1 MKIKII
7 LFLLLSFSGIC
18 QNNFEGRV
26 INEEGLKIIGANILI
41 PKTKEIKNSDKRGV
55 FFIETNNKI
64 IKIIISHVGYIT
76 KEFEVDITKNNKK
89 DFIIEEGILLKDEI
103 KVLSTRAKDKS
114 PFAFSNISKND
125 IERNNI
131 GKDIPFLLEMTPSVY
146 TTSDAGNGIG
156 YTGVRIRGSD
166 PTRINVTINGIPYND
181 SESHGVFWVNLPD
194 LASSSNS
201 IQVQRGVG
209 SSTNGGGAFG
219 GTISIKTG
227 KPSEKFSLNYSSSLG
242 SYKTFKNTININSG
256 LIKNKLNLNLRLSKI
271 NSDGYVDRASS
282 DLRSYY
288 LSASYY
294 LKKSVIDFIN
304 FSGKEKTYQSWY
316 GTPQARVIND
326 IIGIEAVISNN
337 GFDEEQKNNLLNS
350 GRTYNYYTYKNET
363 DNYQQDH
370 YQIHFNHEF
379 SKSTTLNFAFHHTYG
394 RGYYEQYRKNDNLT
408 NYFDNLNNLFDGD
421 IPNSNI
427 IKRRWLDNNFSGLT
441 FSFNNK
447 KKKTDLNI
455 GGAYNIYD
463 GDHFGKI
470 VSTGISTIDNL
481 DSNYYFSSSNK
492 KDGNMFL
499 KYDFLLNE
507 KTTLFS
513 DIQFRY
519 YSHQSNGSDNDI
531 SFINIKSKNLFFN
544 PKLGINKII
553 NEKINIYSSIAIAN
567 REPIRSD
574 FLDSYIDPKHE
585 TLFDFE
591 IGKNLNYKNGNLNL
605 NFYWMEYINQLITT
619 GEINDVGGNIRTNV
633 KKSRRVGIEISNLI
647 SNKNFKINS
656 SITISENRVYN
667 FKEVIY
673 DYGDGFDEFNII
685 ENNYIKTDIS
695 FSPKII
701 ANNNLEWKINKYL
714 SLILKSRYI
723 GNQFLDNT
731 SNTKRIIKA
740 YLINDL
746 KLEYKLSSKP
756 FQNLFLK
763 FSINNIFNEMYSS
776 NGYTFGY
783 FGGATFEV
791 RENYLYP
798 QAGRNYMFSIKF
810 KI

>member
-7 LFLLLSFSGIC
+7 LLLLISFSGIC
-18 QNNFEGRV
+18 QNNFEGRI
-26 INEEGLKIIGANILI
+26 INEEGLKINGANILI
-41 PKTKEIKNSDKRGV
+41 PKTKEIKYSDKKGL
-55 FFIETNNKI
+55 FYIKTNNPL
-64 IKIIISHVGYIT
+64 IKIIISHVGYIS
-76 KEFEVDITKNNKK
+76 KVFDIDISKNNKK
-89 DFIIEEGILLKDEI
+89 DFVIEEGILLKDEI
-103 KVLSTRAKDKS
+103 KVLSIRAKEES
-114 PFAFSNISKND
+114 PYAFSNISKND
-125 IERNNI
+125 IERNNT
-131 GKDIPFLLEMTPSVY
+131 GKDIPFLLEMTPSVH
-146 TTSDAGNGIG
+146 TTSDAGNGVG

-166 PTRINVTINGIPYND
+166 PTRVNVTINGIPYND

-194 LASSSNS
+194 LASSANS

-227 KPSEKFSLNYSSSLG
+227 TPSEKFSLNYSSSLG
-242 SYKTFKNTININSG
+242 SFKTFKNTISINSG

-271 NSDGYVDRASS
+271 NSDGYIDRASS
-282 DLRSYY
+282 NLRSYY

-326 IIGIEAVISNN
+326 IKGLESVISNN

-350 GRTYNYYTYKNET
+350 GRTYNYYTYNNET

-379 SKSTTLNFAFHHTYG
+379 PNSSNLHFALHHTYG

-408 NYFDNLNNLFDGD
+408 NYFDDINNLFNGSVPDSD
-421 IPNSNI
+421 IVR
-427 IKRRWLDNNFSGLT
+427 RRWLNNNFSGIT
-441 FSFNNK
+441 YSFNKKQNK
-447 KKKTDLNI
+447 GELNI
-455 GGAYNIYD
+455 GGAYNVYD

-470 VSTGISTIDNL
+470 VSTGIITISNL

-492 KDGNMFL
+492 KDANIFF

-507 KTTLFS
+507 KIKLFS

-519 YSHQSNGSDNDI
+519 YSHESNGSDNDR
-531 SFINIKSKNLFFN
+531 STINIKSKNLFFN

-553 NEKINIYSSIAIAN
+553 NKKINIYSSIAIAN

-574 FLDSYIDPKHE
+574 FLDSYIKPKHE
-585 TLFDFE
+585 SLFDFE
-591 IGKNLNYKNGNLNL
+591 IGKNLNYKKGNINL
-605 NFYWMEYINQLITT
+605 NFYWMKYKNQLITT
-619 GEINDVGGNIRTNV
+619 GEINDVGGYIRTNV
-633 KKSRRVGIEISNLI
+633 KKSRRIGIEISNLI
-647 SNKNFKINS
+647 SSKNFKINS
-656 SITISENRVYN
+656 LITISQNKVYN
-667 FKEVIY
+667 FKEVMY
-673 DYGDGFDEFNII
+673 DYGAFFDEFNII
-685 ENNYIKTDIS
+685 KYNYNKTDIA

-701 ANNNLEWKINKYL
+701 ANNILEWKTNKYL
-714 SLILKSRYI
+714 SLILKSQYI
-723 GNQFLDNT
+723 GRQFLDNT
-731 SNTKRIIKA
+731 SNKNRIINS
-740 YLINDL
+740 YLVNDL
-746 KLEYKLSSKP
+746 ELESKISSKP
-756 FQNLFLK
+756 FRNLFLK

-783 FGGATFEV
+783 FGGADFEV